1 MTKFPCGG
9 RSLWYSKER
18 MKTASSFRS
27 LRGFTLIEIMVV
39 IAILASL
46 MAIATPAIY
55 AHMSA
60 GTDAKCRANLE
71 QLAQLGIKYSQDMAN
86 RGTLPTSGMDDDEDT
101 ETVDE
106 SEGWWLSLAP
116 ELDAVVLPKKAGDKM
131 KVSTIFH
138 CPADHRFEVDASAS
152 TFPADCKS
160 VSYVSWTDG
169 SEDKDNPNS
178 PIKTTAKQN
187 LDMLPWLSDG
197 NPVKGESVTDVATFT
212 KQVLPAAERHNG
224 KIFVVMASGVVK
236 VVEIDEDADAK
247 TVFRKMAPSIAKKAE
262 KEAKGGKSAKK
273 GKHSRK
279 AAAAEDD
286 DDEVTVTDD
295 TSDDDED

>member
-1 MTKFPCGG
+1 
-9 RSLWYSKER
+9 
-18 MKTASSFRS
+18 MKTSSFSRAHG
-27 LRGFTLIEIMVV
+27 GFTLIEIMVV
-39 IAILASL
+39 IAILAAL

-55 AHMSA
+55 NHMSA

-71 QLAQLGIKYSQDMAN
+71 QLAQLGTKYAQDMAN

-101 ETVDE
+101 ETIDE
-106 SEGWWLSLAP
+106 SEGWWLSLAQ

-138 CPADHRFEVDASAS
+138 CPADHRTEIAASAS
-152 TFPADCKS
+152 TFAADCKS

-169 SEDKDNPNS
+169 SEDRENPNS

-197 NPVKGESVTDVATFT
+197 NPVKGVSVTDAATFT

-224 KIFVVMASGVVK
+224 KIFMVMASGVVK
-236 VVEIDEDADAK
+236 MAEIDEEADAK
-247 TVFRKMAPSIAKKAE
+247 AVFKKLAPSIAKKAE
-262 KEAKGGKSAKK
+262 KAAKDGTPAKGGKK
-273 GKHSRK
+273 K
-279 AAAAEDD
+279 AA
-286 DDEVTVTDD
+286 DE
-295 TSDDDED
+295 DDEDDEPVVEDDTDDED

>member
-1 MTKFPCGG
+1 
-9 RSLWYSKER
+9 
-18 MKTASSFRS
+18 MKTASFSRTR
-27 LRGFTLIEIMVV
+27 RGFTLIEILVV

-46 MAIATPAIY
+46 MAIATPTIY
-55 AHMSA
+55 SHMSA

-71 QLAQLGIKYSQDMAN
+71 QLAQLGTKYSQDMAN
-86 RGTLPTSGMDDDEDT
+86 RGTLPTSGMEDDEDT
-101 ETVDE
+101 ETIDE

-138 CPADHRFEVDASAS
+138 CPADHRTEVDASAT
-152 TFPADCKS
+152 TFAADCKS

-169 SEDKDNPNS
+169 SDDPENPNS

-197 NPVKGESVTDVATFT
+197 FPVKGESVTDLASFS

-236 VVEIDEDADAK
+236 AVEMDEDDDAK
-247 TVFRKMAPSIAKKAE
+247 TVFRKLAPSIAKKAE
-262 KEAKGGKSAKK
+262 KEAKSGKKAKGGKKSKS
-273 GKHSRK
+273 SRK
-279 AAAAEDD
+279 AADEDD
-286 DDEVTVTDD
+286 DDEVSITDD
-295 TSDDDED
+295 SSDDDED

>member
-1 MTKFPCGG
+1 
-9 RSLWYSKER
+9 
-18 MKTASSFRS
+18 MKTSSSFRT

-55 AHMSA
+55 SHMSA

-71 QLAQLGIKYSQDMAN
+71 QLAQLGTKYSQDMAN

-101 ETVDE
+101 ETIDE
-106 SEGWWLSLAP
+106 SEGWWLSLAQ

-138 CPADHRFEVDASAS
+138 CPADHRVELDASAS
-152 TFPADCKS
+152 TFAADTKS
-160 VSYVSWTDG
+160 ISYVSWTDG
-169 SEDKDNPNS
+169 SDDPENPNS

-197 NPVKGESVTDVATFT
+197 NPVVGESVTDVASFT
-212 KQVLPAAERHNG
+212 KQVLPAAERHDG

-236 VVEIDEDADAK
+236 AVEIDEDADAK
-247 TVFRKMAPSIAKKAE
+247 QVFRKLAPGIAKKAE
-262 KEAKGGKSAKK
+262 KAGKTAKKSKKAKG
-273 GKHSRK
+273 SRK
-279 AAAAEDD
+279 AATEDD
-286 DDEVTVTDD
+286 EDEVSVT
-295 TSDDDED
+295 DDDED

>member
-1 MTKFPCGG
+1 
-9 RSLWYSKER
+9 

-27 LRGFTLIEIMVV
+27 RRGFTLIEIMVV
-39 IAILASL
+39 IAILAAL

-55 AHMSA
+55 SHMSA

-71 QLAQLGIKYSQDMAN
+71 QLAQLGTKYSQDMAN

-101 ETVDE
+101 ETIDE

-138 CPADHRFEVDASAS
+138 CPADHRTEIDASAS

-169 SEDKDNPNS
+169 SEDRENPNS

-197 NPVKGESVTDVATFT
+197 NPVKGESVTDLASFT

-247 TVFRKMAPSIAKKAE
+247 TVFRKMAPAIAKKAE
-262 KEAKGGKSAKK
+262 KEAKSGKGGKK
-273 GKHSRK
+273 GKSSRK
-279 AAAAEDD
+279 AAEEDD
-286 DDEVTVTDD
+286 EDEASAADD

>member
-1 MTKFPCGG
+1 
-9 RSLWYSKER
+9 
-18 MKTASSFRS
+18 MKTAFSSRS
-27 LRGFTLIEIMVV
+27 LKGFTLIEIMVV
-39 IAILASL
+39 IAILAAL

-71 QLAQLGIKYSQDMAN
+71 QLAQLGTKYSQDMVN

-101 ETVDE
+101 ETIDE
-106 SEGWWLSLAP
+106 SEGWWLSLAQ

-138 CPADHRFEVDASAS
+138 CPADHRMEIDASAS
-152 TFPADCKS
+152 TFAADCKS

-169 SEDKDNPNS
+169 SEDRENPNS

-197 NPVKGESVTDVATFT
+197 NPEKGVSVTDVATFT
-212 KQVLPAAERHNG
+212 KQVMPAAERHNG
-224 KIFVVMASGVVK
+224 KIFMVMASGVVK
-236 VVEIDEDADAK
+236 AAEIDEEADAK
-247 TVFRKMAPSIAKKAE
+247 AVFKKLAPSIAKKAE
-262 KEAKGGKSAKK
+262 KAAKDGAPKGGKK
-273 GKHSRK
+273 SRK
-279 AAAAEDD
+279 AADEDEDEDVAEDD
-286 DDEVTVTDD
+286 DT
-295 TSDDDED
+295 DDED

>member
-1 MTKFPCGG
+1 
-9 RSLWYSKER
+9 
-18 MKTASSFRS
+18 MKTASFSRS

-39 IAILASL
+39 IAILAAL

-71 QLAQLGIKYSQDMAN
+71 QLAQLGTKYAQDMAN

-101 ETVDE
+101 ETIDE
-106 SEGWWLSLAP
+106 SEGWWLSLAQ

-138 CPADHRFEVDASAS
+138 CPADHRTEIDASAS
-152 TFPADCKS
+152 TFAADCKS

-169 SEDKDNPNS
+169 SEDRSNPNS

-197 NPVKGESVTDVATFT
+197 NPEKGVSVTNVATFT

-224 KIFVVMASGVVK
+224 KIFMTMASGVVK
-236 VVEIDEDADAK
+236 VVEIDEDVEAK
-247 TVFRKMAPSIAKKAE
+247 DLFRKLAPSIAKKAE
-262 KEAKGGKSAKK
+262 KAAKDGTPAKRGKKVADEDEEDVE
-273 GKHSRK
+273 
-279 AAAAEDD
+279 EDD
-286 DDEVTVTDD
+286 
-295 TSDDDED
+295 SDDED

>member
-1 MTKFPCGG
+1 
-9 RSLWYSKER
+9 
-18 MKTASSFRS
+18 MKTSPSSAK
-27 LRGFTLIEIMVV
+27 GFTLIEIMVV
-39 IAILASL
+39 IAILAAL

-55 AHMSA
+55 NHMSA

-101 ETVDE
+101 ETIDE
-106 SEGWWLSLAP
+106 SEGWWLSLAQ

-138 CPADHRFEVDASAS
+138 CPADHRVELDASAS
-152 TFPADCKS
+152 TFAADTKS

-169 SEDKDNPNS
+169 SEDRENPNS

-197 NPVKGESVTDVATFT
+197 NPVIGESVTDVATFT
-212 KQVLPAAERHNG
+212 KQVMPAAERHNG
-224 KIFVVMASGVVK
+224 KIFMVMASGVVK

-247 TVFRKMAPSIAKKAE
+247 TMFKKFAPSLAKKAE
-262 KEAKGGKSAKK
+262 KAAKAGAPKGGKK
-273 GKHSRK
+273 GKK
-279 AAAAEDD
+279 AAAA
-286 DDEVTVTDD
+286 
-295 TSDDDED
+295 DDEDDEPVVEEDDTDDED

>member
-1 MTKFPCGG
+1 
-9 RSLWYSKER
+9 
-18 MKTASSFRS
+18 MKTASFSRS

-39 IAILASL
+39 IAILAAL

-60 GTDAKCRANLE
+60 GTDAKCRANME
-71 QLAQLGIKYSQDMAN
+71 QLAQLGTKYAQDMAN

-101 ETVDE
+101 ETIDE
-106 SEGWWLSLAP
+106 SEGWWLSLAQ

-138 CPADHRFEVDASAS
+138 CPADHRTEIDASAS
-152 TFPADCKS
+152 TFAADCKS

-169 SEDKDNPNS
+169 SEDRINPNS

-197 NPVKGESVTDVATFT
+197 HPEKGVSVTDVATFT

-224 KIFVVMASGVVK
+224 KIFMTMASGVVK
-236 VVEIDEDADAK
+236 VVEIEEDVEAK
-247 TVFRKMAPSIAKKAE
+247 ALFRKLAPSIAKKAE
-262 KEAKGGKSAKK
+262 KAAKNGAPAKRGKKPADEDE
-273 GKHSRK
+273 
-279 AAAAEDD
+279 EDD
-286 DDEVTVTDD
+286 
-295 TSDDDED
+295 SDDED